1 MPRVRHKVLRVR
13 IVLNITDPTKC
24 KDKLLRD
31 ESDWDEVSSLPIAE
45 PSIDSRKDPILQ
57 VAIIFTIFYRVDLTV
72 ADLQGWPSSTG
83 MAYSLLS
90 T

>member
-31 ESDWDEVSSLPIAE
+31 ESDWDKVSSLPIVE
-45 PSIDSRKDPILQ
+45 PSIDSREDPILQ
-57 VAIIFTIFYRVDLTV
+57 VAAIFIIFYCVDFTV
-72 ADLQGWPSSTG
+72 ANLHGWPSSTG
-83 MAYSLLS
+83 TAYNLLS